1 MKALCLCG
9 EKNIHMKL
17 VIFDI
22 DGTLTNTSAIDE
34 VCFRAAYSE
43 LLELHDISLD
53 LETCP
58 HVSDTG
64 ITRHIYQSNLARA
77 PHDHEEAVI
86 CTRVVDLLTEHY
98 RRDPSHFAEV
108 SGAVAM
114 LERLAEKRD
123 WVIAVATGCWRT
135 SAEMKLRAAQLA
147 LQHKPAGFAED
158 GPSRETIVS
167 AAIGRAKQRYNRT
180 SFDKIVSVGD
190 GVWDVKTAAN
200 LGLSFVGIAEGTRAE
215 TLRQHGARNIVPDF
229 SDDVSFFTYLEDA
242 LIPQQSLHQ
251 SV

>member
-1 MKALCLCG
+1 
-9 EKNIHMKL
+9 MKL

-22 DGTLTNTSAIDE
+22 DGTLTQTSAIDE
-34 VCFRAAYSE
+34 VCFRAAYAE
-43 LLELHDISLD
+43 MLELHDISAA

-77 PHDHEEAVI
+77 PHDHEEAAI
-86 CTRVVDLLTEHY
+86 CERVVDLLAEHH
-98 RRDPSHFAEV
+98 RRDPAHFAEV

-123 WVIAVATGCWRT
+123 WLIAVATGCWRA
-135 SAEMKLRAAQLA
+135 SAQLKLRAANIA
-147 LQHKPAGFAED
+147 LHEKPAGFAED

-167 AAIGRAKQRYNRT
+167 AAIERAKQTYNRT

-190 GVWDVKTAAN
+190 GVWDVKTATN
-200 LGLSFVGIAEGTRAE
+200 LGLSFVGIGADKRAE
-215 TLRQHGARNIVPDF
+215 TLRQNGARHILPDYN
-229 SDDVSFFTYLEDA
+229 DDVSFFSYLEEA
-242 LIPQQSLHQ
+242 LIPQP
-251 SV
+251 SVNLRRKGTP